1 MYDDDFFHRDL
12 QSSSESIVWRWIL
25 TAGRIYLLRW
35 ETATREYAV
44 FREKD
49 GNLIR
54 CLQKHYK
61 YDQEG
66 NNNKFKQLSRKRIA

>member
-1 MYDDDFFHRDL
+1 VL
-12 QSSSESIVWRWIL
+12 ETVGWIL

-61 YDQEG
+61 YDQEDN
-66 NNNKFKQLSRKRIA
+66 NNNKFNQLSRKRIAH